1 MNLKN
6 LPQIINNIYFKK
18 KTPISLIHFITNRC
32 NARCSFCFIDFDNPE
47 TFKNE
52 LNLSEINLLTKSLP
66 KTLMNVNFTGGE
78 PFARK
83 DIIDIGKLYIENTN
97 INSIYITTNGSLPE
111 RIENFTKEIHE
122 FAPQMEIGYQISIDH
137 FPKKHN
143 KIRNI
148 KNLFDKCIDAHK
160 LINNFKK
167 ENITSTIGITISEEN
182 CLEIEDI
189 FNFLVIENKIK
200 NIKPILV
207 RDEGIYKTA
216 NENKTKILKA
226 YTWITNKILEF
237 QKSEKIQNYNKKS
250 LQGRLHYAKDQIA
263 WKNIEKIYEKN
274 TFISPCH
281 ASTLFGIIA
290 ANGNVYPCEIL
301 ENKLIGNLRNYKM
314 NFLELWSSKKNNL
327 ISKEIIDQK
336 CKCTYECGMS
346 FNILGNAKYHPTLLK
361 KIF

>member
-1 MNLKN
+1 MKLKN
-6 LPQIINNIYFKK
+6 LPEILKNIYFKK
-18 KTPISLIHFITNRC
+18 KNPISLVHFLTNRC
-32 NARCSFCFIDFDNPE
+32 NARCSFCFIDFDNHN

-52 LNLSEINLLTKSLP
+52 LTLSEISTLAKSLP

-83 DIIDIGKLYIENTN
+83 DIFDIAKLYIQNTN
-97 INSIYITTNGSLPE
+97 INSIYITTNGSLPD
-111 RIENFTKEIHE
+111 RIENFTKKISE
-122 FAPQMEIGYQISIDH
+122 FAPEIEIGYQISIDH
-137 FPKKHN
+137 FPDKHD
-143 KIRNI
+143 KIRKI
-148 KNLFDKCIDAHK
+148 KNLFDKCIDAHNI
-160 LINNFKK
+160 INNFKR

-182 CLEIEDI
+182 CSEIEKI
-189 FNFLVIENKIK
+189 FDFLVIKNKIK

-207 RDEGIYKTA
+207 RDEGVYKTP
-216 NENKTKILKA
+216 KDKKVKILKA

-237 QKSEKIQNYNKKS
+237 QKSERIQNYNKKS

-263 WKNIEKIYEKN
+263 WQNIKNIYEKN

-281 ASTLFGIIA
+281 ASTLFGVIA
-290 ANGNVYPCEIL
+290 ANGDVFPCEIL
-301 ENKLIGNLRNYKM
+301 ENKLIGNLRSYKM
-314 NFLELWSSKKNNL
+314 NFTELWHSKKNNL

-346 FNILGNAKYHPTLLK
+346 FNILGNIEYLPTLLK